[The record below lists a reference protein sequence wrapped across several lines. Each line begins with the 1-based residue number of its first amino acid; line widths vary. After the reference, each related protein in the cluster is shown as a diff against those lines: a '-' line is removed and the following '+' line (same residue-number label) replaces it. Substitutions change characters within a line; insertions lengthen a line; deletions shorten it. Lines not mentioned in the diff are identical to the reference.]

1 MTPADRE
8 RTIPVLLEV
17 MPARHLHL
25 IRDDTVGIDKRSL
38 YLAKGRP
45 EQVKKA
51 LIKEIPVPV
60 QESLDDVELRARRGS
75 MRYRCVVLNVI
86 QFTDRNDSQ
95 VPSRFFRKLIEA
107 ASAPPCSSPPPSCSA
122 RPSPPAST
130 CPGTSSCPIRAPRCT
145 SASPSPA
152 SGPSCRPG
160 RSLRLS
166 SSA

>member
-1 MTPADRE
+1 MPIAEIEMTPADRE

-86 QFTDRNDSQ
+86 QFTDRNDSHATALLND
-95 VPSRFFRKLIEA
+95 VVKHELVLMNLARSEA
-107 ASAPPCSSPPPSCSA
+107 
-122 RPSPPAST
+122 
-130 CPGTSSCPIRAPRCT
+130 CPLKEVCT
-145 SASPSPA
+145 VELPTANYV
-152 SGPSCRPG
+152 
-160 RSLRLS
+160 LY
-166 SSA
+166 